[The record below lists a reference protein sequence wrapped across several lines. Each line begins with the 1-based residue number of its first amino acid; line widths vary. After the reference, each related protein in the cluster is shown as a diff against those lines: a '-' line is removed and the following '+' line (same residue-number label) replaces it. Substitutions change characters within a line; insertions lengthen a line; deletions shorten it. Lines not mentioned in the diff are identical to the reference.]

1 MWYFI
6 EKNGKAI
13 KAYKSEKR
21 ALNFARTR
29 VKFDCVKDVLRV
41 VSQDGDI
48 LLDW

>member
-21 ALNFARTR
+21 ALDYAKTQ
-29 VKFDCVKDVLRV
+29 VPFDCVKDRLTV
-41 VSQDGDI
+41 VSQSGDI